1 MICKTLKM
9 GVVAATGA
17 ILLGG
22 FLFGSDLVSYVRT
35 GVSTVREEVRS
46 AIPIEVELERARE
59 FIREITPEL
68 QSNIQLIVG
77 EEMAVA
83 GLQKEI
89 ELAQANVI
97 NQRSQVVMLKS
108 HLSDTHHVAVVV
120 GDRKMSRTKV
130 VEKLANR
137 VSRFKQAQAQLD
149 SKQKML
155 EIREQSLAAAQE
167 MLEKTKA
174 RKTELEQKVEA
185 LVAKHRLVK
194 SQAIATSIH
203 IDDSQLARADKLMK
217 DIEKRLETASRI
229 ISYESDLQ
237 NPQFDDVLIE
247 EDVLEE
253 ANACLGCDEEAEEAN
268 FDLLMTQ
275 VNADNIKVVRVAN

>member
-97 NQRSQVVMLKS
+97 NQRSQVVVLKS

-253 ANACLGCDEEAEEAN
+253 ANACLGCDEEAEDAN

>member
-97 NQRSQVVMLKS
+97 NQRSQVVVLKS

-120 GDRKMSRTKV
+120 GDRKMS
-130 VEKLANR
+130 
-137 VSRFKQAQAQLD
+137 VSYTHLTLPTIY
-149 SKQKML
+149 S
-155 EIREQSLAAAQE
+155 
-167 MLEKTKA
+167 
-174 RKTELEQKVEA
+174 V
-185 LVAKHRLVK
+185 
-194 SQAIATSIH
+194 
-203 IDDSQLARADKLMK
+203 
-217 DIEKRLETASRI
+217 
-229 ISYESDLQ
+229 
-237 NPQFDDVLIE
+237 
-247 EDVLEE
+247 
-253 ANACLGCDEEAEEAN
+253 
-268 FDLLMTQ
+268 
-275 VNADNIKVVRVAN
+275 

>member
-97 NQRSQVVMLKS
+97 NQRSQVVVLKS